1 MAGPSRPEPK
11 LSADP
16 TDVSGYRRGAKGRA
30 EGAAGSGARIGI
42 NVLVGALVVGLA
54 TAGWFIAVQYQQI
67 EKAESALERADHR
80 IAVLEE
86 RSQVTDQVMTESGS
100 EVQSKLGQW
109 ESEVRKLWDVSKRDR
124 QLITDIQTRLKTQD
138 GVLGGV
144 QTSLKDLSSASARHE
159 QALAQ
164 QTAIAQQLASVD
176 QQVRQ
181 LVVQQRQLTDQVNAA
196 RQSLAS
202 LESGLTRRVV
212 SNEKAIDA
220 IDQYRLQLN
229 SRLVDLQTR
238 IDALQAPQSP

>member
-1 MAGPSRPEPK
+1 MAEPRRPAPK

-16 TDVSGYRRGAKGRA
+16 SDVSGYRRGAKGRV
-30 EGAAGSGARIGI
+30 EGTAGSGARIGM

-54 TAGWFIAVQYQQI
+54 TAGWFIAVQYQQL
-67 EKAESALERADHR
+67 EKAEAALASADHR

-109 ESEVRKLWDVSKRDR
+109 ESEVRKLWDVTKRDR
-124 QLITDIQTRLKTQD
+124 QLITDTQTKLKAQD
-138 GVLGGV
+138 GAIGGL
-144 QTSLKDLSSASARHE
+144 QTTLKDLSSASARHE
-159 QALAQ
+159 QALVQ

-181 LVVQQRQLTDQVNAA
+181 LIVQQRQLTDQVNAA

-229 SRLVDLQTR
+229 SRLIDLQTR
-238 IDALQAPQSP
+238 IDTLQAPATP

>member
-1 MAGPSRPEPK
+1 MAEPRRPEPK
-11 LSADP
+11 LSTDP
-16 TDVSGYRRGAKGRA
+16 NDVSGYRRGAKTRG
-30 EGAAGSGARIGI
+30 EVTGGGGSRVGM
-42 NVLVGALVVGLA
+42 NLLVGLLVVGLA

-67 EKAESALERADHR
+67 EKAETALVRADHR
-80 IAVLEE
+80 IAALEE

-109 ESEVRKLWDVSKRDR
+109 ESEVRKLWDVTKRDR
-124 QLITDIQTRLKTQD
+124 QLISDNQTKLKTLD
-138 GVLGGV
+138 GTLGGV
-144 QTSLKDLSSASARHE
+144 QTTVKDLSSANVRHE
-159 QALAQ
+159 QALVQ

-181 LVVQQRQLTDQVNAA
+181 LVAQQRQLTDQVNAA

-212 SNEKAIDA
+212 SNEKAIEA

-229 SRLVDLQTR
+229 SRLVDLQTKV
-238 IDALQAPQSP
+238 DSLQSPAP